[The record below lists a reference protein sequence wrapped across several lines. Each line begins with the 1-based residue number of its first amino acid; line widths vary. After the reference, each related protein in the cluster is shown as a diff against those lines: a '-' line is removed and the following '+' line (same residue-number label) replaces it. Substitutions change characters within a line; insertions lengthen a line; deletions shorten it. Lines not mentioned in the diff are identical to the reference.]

1 MKNILLIILT
11 IISINTQNLAQNN
24 KFTNK
29 ITYLETINLGD
40 GNFENNYNLYFNND
54 IAFYQEQYGKKD
66 KEIENESDGSTKI
79 TLFANESNA
88 RYYLTFLK
96 NNKIL
101 FGENI
106 AFEYYH
112 VEENVP
118 DIKWK
123 LIDETKTIG
132 KFQCKKA
139 IGKFRGRTYTAWY
152 TEEIPINI
160 GPRKFRGL
168 SGLILEI
175 NDDTGVYKA
184 KAIKINLGEKT
195 NLEKKISNLYFINKR
210 LDINQYA
217 KKKSTEQLDALNY
230 LNSKQGENGIKFSL
244 ENQTKKEF
252 IEIF

>member
-54 IAFYQEQYGKKD
+54 IAFYQEQYGTKD

-132 KFQCKKA
+132 KFQCK
-139 IGKFRGRTYTAWY
+139 THNP
-152 TEEIPINI
+152 EVLPL
-160 GPRKFRGL
+160 PL
-168 SGLILEI
+168 VS
-175 NDDTGVYKA
+175 
-184 KAIKINLGEKT
+184 
-195 NLEKKISNLYFINKR
+195 
-210 LDINQYA
+210 
-217 KKKSTEQLDALNY
+217 
-230 LNSKQGENGIKFSL
+230 
-244 ENQTKKEF
+244 
-252 IEIF
+252 